1 MSNETYRQFDPW
13 RPSPVKEISRRQ
25 IVETHYFNVD
35 HVSYESNQIGS
46 FKRYFVQENNGD
58 TVAVL
63 AVTEDGMIPLVEQYR
78 IANHRWTLEIP
89 AGHANNPSERP
100 TDVAKRKLAEEAG
113 FDADK
118 FTQFTRFMNTPS
130 YSTHHTSI
138 FFATGLKPVSRQE
151 IGPETPRSDVRLV
164 SVDEAY
170 EMVVNGTILDAKT
183 VIAILRLKS
192 GSLQHLNDSQ

>member
-46 FKRYFVQENNGD
+46 FERYFVQELNGD

-89 AGHANNPSERP
+89 AGHANNPSDARP
-100 TDVAKRKLAEEAG
+100 MWPSASWPRKP
-113 FDADK
+113 DS
-118 FTQFTRFMNTPS
+118 TP
-130 YSTHHTSI
+130 TN
-138 FFATGLKPVSRQE
+138 SRSS
-151 IGPETPRSDVRLV
+151 P
-164 SVDEAY
+164 
-170 EMVVNGTILDAKT
+170 
-183 VIAILRLKS
+183 
-192 GSLQHLNDSQ
+192 GS

>member
-46 FKRYFVQENNGD
+46 FERYFVQENNGD

-63 AVTEDGMIPLVEQYR
+63 AVTDDGMIPLVEQYR

-100 TDVAKRKLAEEAG
+100 TATKL
-113 FDADK
+113 
-118 FTQFTRFMNTPS
+118 TQFTRFMNTPS
-130 YSTHHTSI
+130 YSTQHTAI
-138 FFATGLKPVSRQE
+138 FFATGLTPASRQE
-151 IGPETPRSDVRLV
+151 IGPETPRSDVRMV
-164 SVDEAY
+164 SVDDAY
-170 EMVVNGTILDAKT
+170 EMVVNGTIVDAKT
-183 VIAILRLKS
+183 MVAILRLKS
-192 GSLQHLNDSQ
+192 GTLDHLND

>member
-46 FKRYFVQENNGD
+46 FERYFVQENNGD

-63 AVTEDGMIPLVEQYR
+63 AVTDDGMIPLVEQYR

-113 FDADK
+113 FDATK
-118 FTQFTRFMNTPS
+118 LTQFTRFMNTPS
-130 YSTHHTSI
+130 YSTQHTAI
-138 FFATGLKPVSRQE
+138 FFATGLTPASRQKSARRLRV
-151 IGPETPRSDVRLV
+151 PTCVWCRWTMPMRWWSMARLWMPRPWSPFC
-164 SVDEAY
+164 A
-170 EMVVNGTILDAKT
+170 
-183 VIAILRLKS
+183 
-192 GSLQHLNDSQ
+192 

>member
-46 FKRYFVQENNGD
+46 FERYFVQENNGD

-63 AVTEDGMIPLVEQYR
+63 AVTDDGMIPLVEQYR

-113 FDADK
+113 FDATK
-118 FTQFTRFMNTPS
+118 LTQFTRFMNTPS
-130 YSTHHTSI
+130 YSTQHTAI
-138 FFATGLKPVSRQE
+138 FFA
-151 IGPETPRSDVRLV
+151 DVRLV
-164 SVDEAY
+164 SVDDAY
-170 EMVVNGTILDAKT
+170 EMVVNGTIVDAKT
-183 VIAILRLKS
+183 MVAILRLKS
-192 GSLQHLNDSQ
+192 GTLDHLND

>member
-46 FKRYFVQENNGD
+46 FERYFVQENNGD

-63 AVTEDGMIPLVEQYR
+63 AVTDDGMIPLVEQYR

-100 TDVAKRKLAEEAG
+100 TDVAKRKLAEEI
-113 FDADK
+113 
-118 FTQFTRFMNTPS
+118 TRVSVEILGGSPESVDILITDVKRENW
-130 YSTHHTSI
+130 
-138 FFATGLKPVSRQE
+138 ATGGKLW
-151 IGPETPRSDVRLV
+151 
-164 SVDEAY
+164 
-170 EMVVNGTILDAKT
+170 LDK
-183 VIAILRLKS
+183 
-192 GSLQHLNDSQ
+192 Q

>member
-46 FKRYFVQENNGD
+46 FERYFVQENN
-58 TVAVL
+58 
-63 AVTEDGMIPLVEQYR
+63 GMIPLVEQYR

-113 FDADK
+113 FDATK
-118 FTQFTRFMNTPS
+118 LTQFTRFMNTPS
-130 YSTHHTSI
+130 YSTQHTAI
-138 FFATGLKPVSRQE
+138 FFGFPSGNRPGDSAFR
-151 IGPETPRSDVRLV
+151 R
-164 SVDEAY
+164 AY
-170 EMVVNGTILDAKT
+170 GVGGRCL
-183 VIAILRLKS
+183 
-192 GSLQHLNDSQ
+192 

>member
-1 MSNETYRQFDPW
+1 M
-13 RPSPVKEISRRQ
+13 
-25 IVETHYFNVD
+25 ETHYFNVD

-46 FKRYFVQENNGD
+46 FERYFVQELNGD

-130 YSTHHTSI
+130 YSTQHTSI

>member
-46 FKRYFVQENNGD
+46 FERYFVQELNGD

-130 YSTHHTSI
+130 YSTQHTSI
-138 FFATGLKPVSRQE
+138 SLPPVSSRCLVR
-151 IGPETPRSDVRLV
+151 RSGRKRLV
-164 SVDEAY
+164 L
-170 EMVVNGTILDAKT
+170 T
-183 VIAILRLKS
+183 S
-192 GSLQHLNDSQ
+192 GWSRWTRPMKWWSTARFSMPKP

>member
-46 FKRYFVQENNGD
+46 FERYFVQENNGD

-63 AVTEDGMIPLVEQYR
+63 AVTDDGMIPLVEQYR

-89 AGHANNPSERP
+89 AGHANDPSERP
-100 TDVAKRKLAEEAG
+100 TDVAKRKLAEKAG
-113 FDADK
+113 FDATK
-118 FTQFTRFMNTPS
+118 ITQFTRFMNTPS
-130 YSTHHTSI
+130 YSAQHTAI
-138 FFATGLKPVSRQE
+138 FFATGLS
-151 IGPETPRSDVRLV
+151 
-164 SVDEAY
+164 
-170 EMVVNGTILDAKT
+170 
-183 VIAILRLKS
+183 
-192 GSLQHLNDSQ
+192 

>member
-46 FKRYFVQENNGD
+46 FERYFVQENNGD

-63 AVTEDGMIPLVEQYR
+63 AVTDDGMIPLVEQYR

-100 TDVAKRKLAEEAG
+100 TDVAKRKRRAIPPS
-113 FDADK
+113 
-118 FTQFTRFMNTPS
+118 TPQS
-130 YSTHHTSI
+130 SSP
-138 FFATGLKPVSRQE
+138 PVL
-151 IGPETPRSDVRLV
+151 PRLPVRK
-164 SVDEAY
+164 SARR
-170 EMVVNGTILDAKT
+170 
-183 VIAILRLKS
+183 LRVPTCVWCRWTMPMRWWSMARLWMPRPWS
-192 GSLQHLNDSQ
+192 PFCA